1 MTFPICPCDG
11 AQIKAP
17 VNLPAL
23 PHISYRVGTY
33 VDFRRALLTPL
44 PGEHALSVDGAP
56 VWRTGGGGDLAVM
69 IAEWFA
75 YIADILTFY
84 NERIA
89 NQDYLGT
96 ADLMESV
103 ARLIVVLGYR
113 PRPAI
118 GATGQLA
125 ALVTAG
131 QSVLLPKGLQF
142 QSKPTPGQPPQTFE
156 LAADTLIGPP
166 DQIPAT
172 PPPLLLAP
180 AGFTSSWPVFGAALS
195 RSSIFRMKGNV
206 GFGTHPVV
214 PRPPVPGNE
223 TYSLLLR
230 GAVDDI
236 VAGASL
242 LLARRDAPLDPP
254 LLAAVQT
261 STIEP
266 ATAGGQQTRLTF
278 KLTPPTGLTAAQ
290 ARLERPNQSASL
302 WTLNSIPAISGNDV
316 HLASVV
322 RQFRPN
328 DWVLFTQPP
337 LTAVLRQVK
346 STSETIW
353 DATASSD
360 APEKAADP
368 NHPVPIPHTVL
379 TLATAL
385 PDGWNGSATLHF
397 DWISVGA
404 LLNQPFGLWT
414 GSPTTLLAS
423 SAQAFSAGSDYPILL
438 QDSTGIGIPA
448 TGSSDGA
455 DLMLGALPS
464 PLPSLQPPFTVLPN
478 VLTVTRGKTV
488 ANEVVGSGDAT
499 KPAQSFRLKQ
509 SPVTYL
515 QSGAGFAST
524 IGLTVGGQPWTEV
537 TSFYDQGADATVF
550 VTYEDDEGKTHVMFG
565 DGDNGARLPTGTNN
579 VVATYR
585 IGAGAASPP
594 AGKLTVI
601 AQSYPGLRAVLNPV
615 AVGGGSDPDPP
626 DQVRRYA
633 PRSVLA
639 FGRAVSV
646 FDYEAIAALTPGV
659 TRSRAVWAWNDA
671 RQRTLVTV
679 YVGDDAAAAAAA
691 KMALAAAG
699 DPNRPVQ
706 VVQAT
711 PIAVVLTL
719 TLTIKSGMDPNA
731 IGASVVFALTDAETG
746 LFGAVRSAVGRSV
759 FDSQIESAVLG
770 VPGAVAIIAAS
781 FTAGGGPDAGPLH
794 NPGEGAYYTLDPAD
808 IALRT
813 EPDGHG

>member
-23 PHISYRVGTY
+23 PHIAYRVGTY
-33 VDFRRALLTPL
+33 ADFRRAILTPL
-44 PGEHALSVDGAP
+44 PGEHALSVESAP
-56 VWRTGGGGDLAVM
+56 VWKTDGGGDLAVM

-89 NQDYLGT
+89 NEGYIET
-96 ADLMESV
+96 ADSPESV
-103 ARLIVVLGYR
+103 ARLIAVLGYR
-113 PRPAI
+113 LRPAI

-131 QSVLLPKGLQF
+131 QSVLLPQGLQF

-156 LAADTLIGPP
+156 LAADTPIGPP

-172 PPPLLLAP
+172 PPPKLLAA
-180 AGFTSSWPVFGAALS
+180 AGFASSWPVFGAALS
-195 RSSIFRMKGNV
+195 RSSSFRMKGNV
-206 GFGTHPVV
+206 GFGTHPAV

-223 TYSLLLR
+223 IYSLLLR

-278 KLTPPTGLTAAQ
+278 KLSDTPPTGLTAVQ

-316 HLASVV
+316 HLASLV
-322 RQFRPN
+322 RQIRPR
-328 DWVLFTQPP
+328 DWVLFTQPSSDPVP
-337 LTAVLRQVK
+337 LKQV
-346 STSETIW
+346 SSVSELVW
-353 DATASSD
+353 DATGSATDPFHPSD
-360 APEKAADP
+360 SNRPA
-368 NHPVPIPHTVL
+368 PIPHTVL
-379 TLATAL
+379 TFDEGPNGLTSAATVR
-385 PDGWNGSATLHF
+385 F
-397 DWISVGA
+397 DWISVGV
-404 LLNQPFGLWT
+404 LLNQPFAPWT
-414 GSPTTLLAS
+414 GAPTTLLAS
-423 SAQAFSAGSDYPILL
+423 SAQAFPAGSDYPILL

-524 IGLTVGGQPWTEV
+524 ISLIVGGQPWTEV
-537 TSFYDQGADATVF
+537 ASFYNQGADATVF

-639 FGRAVSV
+639 FGRTVSV

-671 RQRTLVTV
+671 LQRTLVRV

-691 KMALAAAG
+691 KTALAAAG

-711 PIAVVLTL
+711 PVAVALTL
-719 TLTIKSGMDPNA
+719 TLTTKARMDTNA
-731 IGASVVFALTDAETG
+731 IGAGVVFALTDAETG
-746 LFGAVRSAVGRSV
+746 LFGAVRSAIGRPV
-759 FDSQIESAVLG
+759 FDSQIEAAVLA
-770 VPGAVAIIAAS
+770 VPGAVAIIDAS
-781 FTAGGGPDAGPLH
+781 FIVNGAPDPGPLH

-808 IALRT
+808 IAL
-813 EPDGHG
+813 